1 MPVKPIPEGFHSV
14 TPFLIIKGARE
25 LIQFLKETFDAKEIF
40 KMEGPDGSIMHA
52 EIKIGDSMIMMG
64 ESSEKYP
71 PVPAGMYV
79 YVEDVDNVYKKAV
92 AAGAESTAEPADQF
106 YGDRTA
112 GVKDSFGNTW
122 WIGTHIEDVS
132 PEEMKRSEEDMMKK
146 KSSE

>member
-1 MPVKPIPEGFHSV
+1 MAVKPIPEGFHSV
-14 TPFLIIKGARE
+14 TPFLIIKGTRE
-25 LIQFLKETFDAKEIF
+25 LIKFLQAAFEAKELF
-40 KMEGPDGSIMHA
+40 KMEAPDGAIIHA
-52 EIKIGDSMIMMG
+52 EVKIGDSIIMMG

-79 YVEDVDNVYKKAV
+79 YVEDVDYVYKKAV
-92 AAGAESTAEPADQF
+92 AAGAVSTAEPADQF

-132 PEEMKRSEEDMMKK
+132 PEEMKKREEELMKK
-146 KSSE
+146 KSSN